1 MATGRPLDLSGLLLE
16 VLCEIIQNINNIDND
31 HIKSKDSNNTKSAKL
46 THSFHLRFDGIP
58 FAPNKFI
65 INLWIYFKS
74 HGINRIW
81 GKGVREEAN
90 SLRESVT
97 K

>member
-1 MATGRPLDLSGLLLE
+1 MIMITLKVSRVTIQMA
-16 VLCEIIQNINNIDND
+16 
-31 HIKSKDSNNTKSAKL
+31 AKL
-46 THSFHLRFDGIP
+46 THPFHLRFDSIP

-81 GKGVREEAN
+81 RKGVREEGN
-90 SLRESVT
+90 SLRESVA